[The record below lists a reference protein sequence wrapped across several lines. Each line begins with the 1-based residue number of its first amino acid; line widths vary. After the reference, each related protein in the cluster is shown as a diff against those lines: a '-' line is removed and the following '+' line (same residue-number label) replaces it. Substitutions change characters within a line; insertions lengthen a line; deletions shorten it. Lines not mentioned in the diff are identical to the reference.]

1 MDSHWRNG
9 LGDTQPRR
17 AEDLLIEAP
26 HRRQRREILR
36 RTVGDEAA
44 SPLTGLD
51 EVLRGYARQSEDR
64 AEYLGAQYV
73 VQVQYRIEVLMPEA
87 PSIAQQSEEA
97 TLLTTTDVD
106 SHPLDIVGG
115 IEEQLREERL
125 GEQDELMLLV
135 GTCYGVE
142 QGDEHRHVAHGG
154 EADDEVAGHR

>member
-1 MDSHWRNG
+1 MSRNNESSVFSA
-9 LGDTQPRR
+9 LGHPTRR
-17 AEDLLIEAP
+17 AVLAYLRDRDYVKVGDIAEAVGVAGSTLSGHLRVLREADLVVS
-26 HRRQRREILR
+26 RQRG
-36 RTVGDEAA
+36 T
-44 SPLTGLD
+44 
-51 EVLRGYARQSEDR
+51 
-64 AEYLGAQYV
+64 
-73 VQVQYRIEVLMPEA
+73 QVQYRIEVLMPEA

>member
-1 MDSHWRNG
+1 M
-9 LGDTQPRR
+9 
-17 AEDLLIEAP
+17 
-26 HRRQRREILR
+26 
-36 RTVGDEAA
+36 
-44 SPLTGLD
+44 
-51 EVLRGYARQSEDR
+51 LRGYARQSEDG

-73 VQVQYRIEVLMPEA
+73 VQIQYRIEVLMPEA

-97 TLLTTTDVD
+97 ALLATTDVD

-115 IEEQLREERL
+115 IEEELREERL